1 METKLKLARR
11 IYFLKIPVDIID
23 EQTCLQ
29 KVESLLENKGQ
40 HQITFLSLQRLFKA
54 RRDII
59 YYNCLH
65 ESTLILPT
73 SRGIIRGARFLKLG
87 NLSRYNPFDFIITL
101 LSFAEKNGKS
111 VYLLGSKKYNLER
124 AEQNLRTSFP
134 ELKIIGRFTGY
145 FNQEVEKNVILAIK
159 KSAPCFLFV
168 GKGIKDKELWLLRNK
183 KRINPGI
190 YIWVDNCFEI
200 FAGTEKY
207 VAPRLFNSGLEILSG
222 IMKRPWR
229 ILKFFSY
236 LYFNFLLLIN
246 RVFKL

>member
-1 METKLKLARR
+1 M
-11 IYFLKIPVDIID
+11 ID

-29 KVESLLENKGQ
+29 RIESLLEDNGR

-54 RRDII
+54 RRDKL
-59 YYNCLH
+59 YYKCIN

-87 NLSRYNPFDFIITL
+87 NLSRYNPFDFIISI

-111 VYLLGSKKYNLER
+111 VYLLGSKKQELER

-145 FNQEVEKNVILAIK
+145 FNHEVEKDVILTIK
-159 KSAPCFLFV
+159 KSVPSFLFV
-168 GKGIKDKELWLLRNK
+168 GKGIKDKELWILRNK
-183 KRINPGI
+183 TNINTGI
-190 YIWVDNCFEI
+190 YIWVNNCFEI
-200 FAGTEKY
+200 FAGAQKY
-207 VAPRLFNSGLEILSG
+207 VAPRLFNSGLEVLSG

-229 ILKFFSY
+229 LLKFFSY
-236 LYFNFLLLIN
+236 LYFNFLLLIYK
-246 RVFKL
+246 VFRL